1 MKFLSEGFTLGLGKR
16 SLALQREAPR
26 ILFGAGVL
34 SMVGSTVLACRGTL
48 KLETTLE
55 KGQKDLAV
63 HKAITDEKYTD
74 RDRNRDIAIIY
85 TRTAKDVAKLYAPA
99 VLLGSAGIAMLTK
112 SHNILQDRNA
122 ALSAAYVVV
131 DQAFKQ
137 YRERVVT
144 RYGEDVDR
152 ELRYGVE
159 KVEVIDEET
168 GKKKTVKRVSSETP
182 SQYARFFDEYSTS
195 WGKDPETNFI
205 FLRCQQRYFND
216 LLIARGHVFLNEV
229 YNELGRKHTTAG
241 SVVGWM
247 MTQDREG
254 DNFID
259 FGLFRDDETIR
270 DFMNGRNGS
279 ILLDFNV
286 DGVIFDKIDTPRAPL
301 SWQKG

>member
-16 SLALQREAPR
+16 SLVLQREAPR

-229 YNELGRKHTTAG
+229 YNELGLNHTQAG
-241 SVVGWM
+241 SIVGWM
-247 MTQDREG
+247 MTEDRQG